1 MKKAGPEGQEGD
13 KMKQV
18 ELLALYLSLKHGDK
32 VAMDFSGCWSGGKT
46 TLVVTS
52 AHRVVGKRKVGRIIF
67 KHPDNLK
74 GCRFVWYNDD
84 GRVSMAHG
92 DMAATLKSAE
102 LVQN

>member
-1 MKKAGPEGQEGD
+1 MT
-13 KMKQV
+13 QV

-32 VAMDFSGCWSGGKT
+32 VAMGFSGCMSSGET
-46 TLVVTS
+46 TLIVTS
-52 AHRVVGKRKVGRIIF
+52 GHREVKCGWGKGGKVGRIIF

-74 GCRFVWYNDD
+74 GCKVVWYNDD

-92 DMAATLKSAE
+92 NMAVTLKAAE

>member
-46 TLVVTS
+46 TLIVTS

-67 KHPDNLK
+67 KHPDNLR
-74 GCRFVWYNDD
+74 GCKFVWYNDD

>member
-1 MKKAGPEGQEGD
+1 MT
-13 KMKQV
+13 QV

-32 VAMDFSGCWSGGKT
+32 VAMDFSGCWSSGKT

-74 GCRFVWYNDD
+74 GCKFVWYNDN